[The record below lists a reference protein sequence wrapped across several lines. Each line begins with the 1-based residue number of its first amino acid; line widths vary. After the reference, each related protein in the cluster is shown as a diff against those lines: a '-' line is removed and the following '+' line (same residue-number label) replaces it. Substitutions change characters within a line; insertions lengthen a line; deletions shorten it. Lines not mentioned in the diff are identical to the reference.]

1 MRATADISSSD
12 PRGRPWGIYLT
23 AAAVFAAT
31 VGYTIYACQQMSG
44 GMEMPGGWVMSMM
57 WMPMAGQS
65 NLAAAGMFIA
75 MWTAMMIA
83 MMLPS
88 AMPMIL
94 LYRRA
99 IAFHGAKH
107 PAWRTALMIGG
118 YFCVWAAFGA
128 VTFIVGTLLARL
140 EMFSPALGRAIP
152 AIAGISL
159 IVCGIYQ
166 WTPWKA
172 SCLKY
177 CQDPMSLVAG
187 HLHGGSRGSLL
198 LGLHHGATCAACCW
212 SLMVIQIILGMM
224 NLFVMAG
231 IALVIAIEKLMPRGR
246 VTARVVGTLS
256 ALAGI
261 GFLVR
266 AAWAHGFTT

>member
-1 MRATADISSSD
+1 MSGGGDISSCD
-12 PRGRPWGIYLT
+12 AQARPWGIYLAAIAVFIAT
-23 AAAVFAAT
+23 AA
-31 VGYTIYACQQMSG
+31 YTIYSCRQMSG

-99 IAFHGAKH
+99 IAFHGAAH
-107 PAWRTALMIGG
+107 PARRAELMMAG
-118 YFCVWAAFGA
+118 YFAVWTAFGA
-128 VTFIVGTLLARL
+128 VTFVIGTLLARA
-140 EMFSPALGRAIP
+140 EMSSPALSRAVP
-152 AIAGISL
+152 TVAGWSL
-159 IVCGIYQ
+159 IACGIYQ

-177 CQDPMSLVAG
+177 CQDPISLVAS
-187 HLHGGSRGSLL
+187 HLHGGWRGSLM

-224 NLFVMAG
+224 NLLVMAG
-231 IALVIAIEKLMPRGR
+231 IALVIAIEKMMPRGR
-246 VTARVVGTLS
+246 ATARLVGVL
-256 ALAGI
+256 AAAAGI
-261 GFLVR
+261 ISLLR
-266 AAWAHGFTT
+266 IHPL